1 MYQFLLCNKKYKY
14 EEFFIDEY
22 REIDDYLCYIEEK
35 LIRLRLLYYVF
46 FYLIIGRCLYILF

>member
-1 MYQFLLCNKKYKY
+1 MYHFLLCNKKYKY

-35 LIRLRLLYYVF
+35 LITLRLLYYVF
-46 FYLIIGRCLYILF
+46 CYLIISRCLYILF

>member
-1 MYQFLLCNKKYKY
+1 MYHFLLCNKKYKY